1 MKRSL
6 LLELQKNFNLVH
18 LFLDNESKV
27 TSVINKL
34 DVRAYEEAVRS
45 EFDFKSIKRG
55 KLSPR
60 IIANIKQLQPY
71 AGWTTEQLFENVY
84 LKIHQLKNINEIDP
98 GNEKYRIGIRLKN
111 LHKMML
117 LLIKHVKS

>member
-6 LLELQKNFNLVH
+6 LLELQKNFNLIH
-18 LFLDNESKV
+18 LFLGDESKV
-27 TSVINKL
+27 TSVINRL

-45 EFDFKSIKRG
+45 EFDFKSIKKG
-55 KLSPR
+55 KLGSR
-60 IIANIKQLQPY
+60 IIGDIKQLQPY
-71 AGWTTEQLFENVY
+71 VGWTTEQLFENVY
-84 LKIHQLKNINEIDP
+84 LKVHQLKNINEIDP
-98 GNEKYRIGIRLKN
+98 GNEKYRINVRLRN